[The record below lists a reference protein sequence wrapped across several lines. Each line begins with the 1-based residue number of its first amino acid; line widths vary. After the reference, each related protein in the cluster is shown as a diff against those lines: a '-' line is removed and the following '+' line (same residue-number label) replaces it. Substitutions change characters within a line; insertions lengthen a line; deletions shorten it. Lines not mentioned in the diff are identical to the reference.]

1 MLSLSLP
8 PCTYIRHTYI
18 SYLYGA
24 VKTKATSS
32 LRIFFFYCFSVA
44 ICSHQPAGD
53 GLFSFR
59 GSRFFWIDFGWLFIG
74 LVRCCVRRGGKRRRR
89 RKAKAYKVSF
99 LLFLCTQNE
108 WLYLASYLL
117 CRMLFSC
124 AAPDARWWL
133 VVVMVMA
140 MLMLMLRWFGE
151 VATVSCW
158 LVGLG
163 VPVP

>member
-1 MLSLSLP
+1 MVLSCLFFLSW
-8 PCTYIRHTYI
+8 
-18 SYLYGA
+18 
-24 VKTKATSS
+24 TS
-32 LRIFFFYCFSVA
+32 I
-44 ICSHQPAGD
+44 
-53 GLFSFR
+53 GLDWIGFR
-59 GSRFFWIDFGWLFIG
+59 AWLFIG

-89 RKAKAYKVSF
+89 RKAKADKVPF

-117 CRMLFSC
+117 WRMLFGC

-133 VVVMVMA
+133 VLVMVMA

-163 VPVP
+163 VLPVP